1 MRTVPQTIRTLTD
14 FAPASV
20 ERGVG
25 LALQADD
32 GRYLFFLAGKR
43 HRCPPGERF
52 YAGIGGHVEAG
63 EDWLSCARREAREE
77 IHAEVDILPAETTWH
92 IPRDGPAQPL
102 RLAGAPPPLALYEM
116 IHPPGTPRA
125 GRLYRIVIFR
135 ARVRGVPGPF
145 PPDEVL
151 GLLALTP
158 RQVMLGP
165 ERRPTLSQLL
175 AEGAT
180 LIAGETEVSPQTR
193 LYPLGT
199 AMALARVLP
208 CVTLLKKAK
217 ILPLSA
223 QRTPR

>member
-1 MRTVPQTIRTLTD
+1 MRTVSQTIRTLTD
-14 FAPASV
+14 FAPASE

-25 LALQADD
+25 LALQSDD
-32 GRYLFFLAGKR
+32 GRYLFFLAGER

-63 EDWLSCARREAREE
+63 EDWLDCARREAWEE
-77 IHAEVDILPAETTWH
+77 IRAEVDILPAGVTWH

-102 RLAGAPPPLALYEM
+102 QLAGAPPPLALYEM

-125 GRLYRIVIFR
+125 GRVYRIVIFR
-135 ARVRGVPGPF
+135 ARLRGIPNNF

-158 RQVMLGP
+158 RQVIRGP

-180 LIAGETEVSPQTR
+180 FVAGETEISPQTR
-193 LYPLGT
+193 LYPIGT

-208 CVTLLKKAK
+208 YIAAK
-217 ILPLSA
+217 
-223 QRTPR
+223 RTDEI